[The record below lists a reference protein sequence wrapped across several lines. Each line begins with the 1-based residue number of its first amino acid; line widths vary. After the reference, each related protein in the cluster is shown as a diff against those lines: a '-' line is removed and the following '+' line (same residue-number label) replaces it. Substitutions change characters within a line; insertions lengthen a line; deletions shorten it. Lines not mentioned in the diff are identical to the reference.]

1 MRFLSV
7 NDVIRLHNQVIAR
20 SGGSLGILS
29 QAALES
35 AVAQPQQSFA
45 GLDLY
50 ESLADKAAALAFF
63 LALNHPFVDGN
74 KRVAYTAM
82 EVLLVLNGYEVIA
95 QVDDSEST
103 FLDLAAGKLT
113 RQQLTAWLSQ
123 RMVPYRQ

>member
-7 NDVIRLHNQVIAR
+7 NDVIRLHKQVIAR